1 MMRVHAIQTG
11 TVEIKENQRRG
22 RGHGPVRLA
31 NTLLDGG
38 WTGPLPVWCWV
49 VEHPEG
55 VIVVDTGTSA
65 KVLVPGYLPKWNP
78 YYRRNARFS
87 VRPEEEVGPRMRE
100 LGITP
105 EEVRWVVLT
114 HLHVDHDG
122 GLHHFPNAE
131 VLVGRREYD
140 FATGLAGRAT
150 GYLPNRWPSPFS
162 PTLVDFGE
170 EPVGPF
176 PRSRALTREGDVLLV
191 GTEGHTAGHL
201 SVIVREGERSL
212 FLAGD
217 TSYTEGLMLEQAV
230 DGVSPSESPARETL
244 RRILRYVEQTPT
256 VYLPSHDPSSAE
268 RLAGRNPAQARDRPV
283 DGVFIGERAED
294 NEVAR

>member
-1 MMRVHAIQTG
+1 MCSHPAVTYAARIVNRKGEDGGHTHRSGRRGHGRQADDRIRRAGRRLAAPRGAFRDGDVSRKWRPRGWRRAGRKDRMMRVHAIQTG

-65 KVLVPGYLPKWNP
+65 KVLVPGFLPKWNP
-78 YYRRNARFS
+78 YYRRNVRFS

-100 LGITP
+100 LGIPP

-122 GLHHFPNAE
+122 SLHHFPNAE
-131 VLVGRREYD
+131 VLVGRWEYD

-150 GYLPNRWPSPFS
+150 GYLPN
-162 PTLVDFGE
+162 
-170 EPVGPF
+170 
-176 PRSRALTREGDVLLV
+176 
-191 GTEGHTAGHL
+191 
-201 SVIVREGERSL
+201 
-212 FLAGD
+212 
-217 TSYTEGLMLEQAV
+217 
-230 DGVSPSESPARETL
+230 
-244 RRILRYVEQTPT
+244 
-256 VYLPSHDPSSAE
+256 
-268 RLAGRNPAQARDRPV
+268 
-283 DGVFIGERAED
+283 
-294 NEVAR
+294 

>member
-1 MMRVHAIQTG
+1 MPRRQKERTMRVHAVQTG

-22 RGHGPVRLA
+22 SGRGPVQLA
-31 NTLLDGG
+31 NTLLDGR

-55 VIVVDTGTSA
+55 VILVDTGTNA
-65 KVLVPGYLPKWNP
+65 WVLEPGYLPGWNP
-78 YYRRNARFS
+78 YFRRNVRFS
-87 VRPEEEVGPRMRE
+87 VRPEDEVGPQVRK
-100 LGITP
+100 LGIPP

-114 HLHVDHDG
+114 HLHIDHDG

-162 PTLVDFGE
+162 PTLVDFGDE
-170 EPVGPF
+170 SVGPF
-176 PRSRALTREGDVLLV
+176 PRSRALTRVGDVLLV
-191 GTEGHTAGHL
+191 RTEGHTAGHL
-201 SVIVREGERSL
+201 SVIVREDGRSL

-217 TSYTEGLMLEQAV
+217 TSYTEGLMLEGAV
-230 DGVSPSESPARETL
+230 DGVSPRERVARETL
-244 RRILRYVEQTPT
+244 RRVLRYAEKTPT
-256 VYLPSHDPSSAE
+256 VYLPSHDPASAE
-268 RLAGRNPAQARDRPV
+268 RLAGRSAAEAVPAL
-283 DGVFIGERAED
+283 
-294 NEVAR
+294 